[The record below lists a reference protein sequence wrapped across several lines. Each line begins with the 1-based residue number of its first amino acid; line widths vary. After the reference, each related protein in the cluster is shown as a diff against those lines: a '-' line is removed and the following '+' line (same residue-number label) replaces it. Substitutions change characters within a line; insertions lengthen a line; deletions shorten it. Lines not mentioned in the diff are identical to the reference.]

1 MRNGTTLFLLF
12 YYHIGHR
19 SRALI
24 VVMANIP
31 RKFMVCKL
39 LKPGYI
45 VCRLNELTGQL
56 EQVSNVLLDEAMAQE
71 DASFRNDISETS
83 I

>member
-1 MRNGTTLFLLF
+1 MRSGSTLFLLF

-24 VVMANIP
+24 IVMANKP

-39 LKPGYI
+39 LTPGYI
-45 VCRLNELTGQL
+45 VCRFNELTGLL
-56 EQVSNVLLDEAMAQE
+56 EQVSDVFPNKTVAQE
-71 DASFRNDISETS
+71 DANFRNDITETS
-83 I
+83 K